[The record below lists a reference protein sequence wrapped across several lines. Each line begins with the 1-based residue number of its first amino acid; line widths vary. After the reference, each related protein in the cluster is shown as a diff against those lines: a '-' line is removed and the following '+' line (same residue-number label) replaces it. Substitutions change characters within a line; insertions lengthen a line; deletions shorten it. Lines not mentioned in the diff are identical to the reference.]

1 MKLKSLRSTGKRLL
15 SAILSLCIIIAL
27 VPTYVSASSS
37 VRYVALGDS
46 ISTGYGLT
54 GGEKSF
60 VEQLKETYPLIT
72 TFQNY
77 AKVGATSDDL
87 VSTVQN
93 SLNNGDSFYI
103 RNADIITITI
113 GGNDMMDALYAF
125 LAAKYNGQYSTDWT
139 ADDVKEIITD
149 KTHKDYNDLLTVAL
163 FNISS
168 FPSSDEAKNKAKE
181 VGNNLSKALNEI
193 KNMNSTGTVI
203 VANQYNP
210 YTYAANNTS
219 DPTMMLFAPTIEKA
233 FDGGIALLNN
243 AIENAVDD
251 NDCTLANVYTA
262 FQGAKENPSC
272 ASFAS
277 QDDINLD
284 FHPNAYG
291 HSLIADTLKPF
302 CGPVATGYTLTVA
315 NGTAYGST
323 SGEFVN
329 GSSVRIIAD
338 QAPAGQH
345 FSHWEAEPSTYN
357 NNFTNRYLMDTEFTM
372 PAEPVKI
379 TAMFEN
385 HTLTHYEE
393 VPATCTTEGKREY
406 WKCSDCGGMYTDAN
420 ATEIVYSE
428 YDLIIG
434 PLGHDWGDWVS
445 NGDGTH
451 TRECNRSGCTG
462 EETNNCTGGQ
472 ASYFEKAVCDVCG
485 GEYGELTK
493 DTTAPEGTVSVGENE
508 WDTYS
513 QDITFELFLNKA
525 QTVTITA
532 DDDSMNDSGYT
543 EDKAPKIGYYIS
555 SAQMSQEELENMEF
569 NDYTEPFSIDADG
582 KYVIYAKITDY
593 AGNVTYI
600 NTNGF
605 VIDTTAPSAPGIESV
620 KTYCAPVE
628 MIISEEN
635 FAEVTI
641 NNEPATVTDGKITI
655 MPAEGVQI
663 ISVKDKAGNV
673 TNYSLTVNDGHTFK
687 NYVSDENFNCTDDG
701 TKTAKCEFCDA
712 TNTIADDGSAAG
724 HIVGEWIYDENS
736 HWQECEKCSEILNKE
751 EHKYYSDLD
760 RDCDVC
766 GQVRKVAIVSDIQI
780 SYDKLTEGV
789 DGTAWN
795 TPEKVTERFMAIF
808 KEKGYSETNT
818 VVFDANLTGTLTV
831 NGVELK
837 EGVDYFPKDI
847 EFKVVIPYPKGTD
860 KNTEEF
866 SVLHMFSA
874 SSNVLETNA
883 GDIEI
888 LEPVK
893 LENGLQVT
901 LKGLSPIAVAWKN
914 TDDGTNDNQGT
925 NDPTKPDTGTDN
937 DNGSNTGTGTGT
949 NTGTGTSTDKNT
961 STGTSTSGTNN
972 KDNSTQASPETG
984 DNTAV
989 AQVIAV
995 MMLCAVTVIVV
1006 LRKRLLIYTK
1016 NRQ

>member
-37 VRYVALGDS
+37 VRYVVLGDS

-54 GGEKSF
+54 DGEKSF
-60 VEQLKETYPLIT
+60 VDILKETYPLISESA
-72 TFQNY
+72 FYNL
-77 AKVGATSDDL
+77 AKDGDTSADL
-87 VSTVQN
+87 LSTLETSGN
-93 SLNNGDSFYI
+93 SYYI

-113 GGNDMMDALYAF
+113 GGNDMMDALYGF

-139 ADDVKEIITD
+139 ADDVKDKITD
-149 KTHKDYNDLLTVAL
+149 KSDPDYNSLITVATD
-163 FNISS
+163 NISS

-181 VGNNLSKALNEI
+181 VGNNLSKALKEI
-193 KNMNSTGTVI
+193 KNMNSKGTVI

-210 YTYAANNTS
+210 YTYAANNTEN
-219 DPTMMLFAPTIEKA
+219 MLMKLLAYTVDRA
-233 FDGGIALLNN
+233 FEGGIDLLNN
-243 AIENAVDD
+243 EIKNAVDA
-251 NDCTLANVYTA
+251 NGCTLADVYAA
-262 FQGAKENPSC
+262 FKNATENPSC

-291 HSLIADTLKPF
+291 HGIIADTLKPF
-302 CGPVATGYTLTVA
+302 CGPVATGYTLTVE

-338 QAPAGQH
+338 PFHAGEH

-372 PAEPVKI
+372 PAEAVKI
-379 TAMFEN
+379 TAVFEE
-385 HTLTHYEE
+385 HTLTHHDKIE
-393 VPATCTTEGKREY
+393 PTCTTEGKSEY
-406 WKCSDCGGMYTDAN
+406 WECSDCGGIYTDAN
-420 ATEIVYSE
+420 ATEIVYPE
-428 YDLIIG
+428 YELIIR
-434 PLGHDWGDWVS
+434 PLGHDWGDLVS

-451 TRECNRSGCTG
+451 TRECGRSGCT
-462 EETNNCTGGQ
+462 EEDTNKCKGGQ
-472 ASYFEKAVCDVCG
+472 ASYFEKAVCDDCG

-493 DTTAPEGTVSVGENE
+493 DTTAPEGTVSLGENKWE
-508 WDTYS
+508 TS
-513 QDITFELFLNKA
+513 SEDITFELFLNKT

-532 DDDSMNDSGYT
+532 DDDSIKASGYT
-543 EDKAPKIGYYIS
+543 EEKAPKIGYYIS
-555 SAQMSQEELENMEF
+555 SAQMTQDELESVEF
-569 NDYTEPFSIDADG
+569 EDYTEPFSIDADG
-582 KYVIYAKITDY
+582 KYIVYAKITDY

-620 KTYCAPVE
+620 KTYCGPVE
-628 MIISEEN
+628 MVISEEN
-635 FAEVTI
+635 LAEVTV
-641 NNEPATVTDGKITI
+641 NSEPVAVTDGKITI
-655 MPAEGVQI
+655 VPAEGVQI

-673 TNYSLTVNDGHTFK
+673 TNYNLTVNDGHTFK

-766 GQVRKVAIVSDIQI
+766 GHVRKVAIVSDIQI

-874 SSNVLETNA
+874 SSNVLGTNA

-949 NTGTGTSTDKNT
+949 NTGTGTST
-961 STGTSTSGTNN
+961 GTSTSGTNN

-995 MMLCAVTVIVV
+995 MMFCAVTVIVV